1 MNKKNNISEMHSCYG
16 CGVCSKVCPQNII
29 DIRLNRNGFYTPYII
44 EIDKCTS
51 CGLCLDVCAYNSNDV
66 IKTNEFKVKS
76 YAGWSRN
83 PEVTHTCSSGGIGYE
98 LAKHLVE
105 NGYKACCARYNA
117 KKGIVEHYIANTVI
131 ELQESKCSKYLQSFT
146 IEGFRN
152 LDRKSKYFITGTPC
166 QIDSIRRYIRR
177 LRIEDNF
184 ILMDFFCHGVPSN
197 LMWRKYLKGIQR
209 QIGKPSNVSWRSK
222 KYGWHDSWVIMAE
235 NIEATGGNIP
245 IQYESNLSKG
255 DLFYKMFL
263 LNNCLGKAC
272 YSHCKYKMASS
283 ASDIRIGDL
292 WGTKYEKNNT
302 GVNGILA
309 LTPKGDR
316 ILNEM
321 TSIELVKEP
330 YEVVTE
336 GQMKKS
342 PKKTYLYY
350 IDLFLLRTPLSIK
363 CIDMINRLV
372 PQLLIPVFYIRAL
385 LKK

>member
-1 MNKKNNISEMHSCYG
+1 MDME
-16 CGVCSKVCPQNII
+16 
-29 DIRLNRNGFYTPYII
+29 
-44 EIDKCTS
+44 
-51 CGLCLDVCAYNSNDV
+51 
-66 IKTNEFKVKS
+66 KTVDDF
-76 YAGWSRN
+76 AG
-83 PEVTHTCSSGGIGYE
+83 HGI
-98 LAKHLVE
+98 AV
-105 NGYKACCARYNA
+105 
-117 KKGIVEHYIANTVI
+117 
-131 ELQESKCSKYLQSFT
+131 
-146 IEGFRN
+146 
-152 LDRKSKYFITGTPC
+152 
-166 QIDSIRRYIRR
+166 
-177 LRIEDNF
+177 
-184 ILMDFFCHGVPSN
+184 
-197 LMWRKYLKGIQR
+197 
-209 QIGKPSNVSWRSK
+209 
-222 KYGWHDSWVIMAE
+222 
-235 NIEATGGNIP
+235 
-245 IQYESNLSKG
+245 
-255 DLFYKMFL
+255 
-263 LNNCLGKAC
+263 
-272 YSHCKYKMASS
+272 MASS

-372 PQLLIPVFYIRAL
+372 PQLLIPVFYIRTL

>member
-1 MNKKNNISEMHSCYG
+1 MARFVGNN
-16 CGVCSKVCPQNII
+16 
-29 DIRLNRNGFYTPYII
+29 
-44 EIDKCTS
+44 
-51 CGLCLDVCAYNSNDV
+51 
-66 IKTNEFKVKS
+66 
-76 YAGWSRN
+76 
-83 PEVTHTCSSGGIGYE
+83 
-98 LAKHLVE
+98 
-105 NGYKACCARYNA
+105 
-117 KKGIVEHYIANTVI
+117 
-131 ELQESKCSKYLQSFT
+131 
-146 IEGFRN
+146 
-152 LDRKSKYFITGTPC
+152 
-166 QIDSIRRYIRR
+166 
-177 LRIEDNF
+177 
-184 ILMDFFCHGVPSN
+184 
-197 LMWRKYLKGIQR
+197 
-209 QIGKPSNVSWRSK
+209 
-222 KYGWHDSWVIMAE
+222 AE

-372 PQLLIPVFYIRAL
+372 PQLLIPVFYIRTL